1 MRKLLAFAFLALLLH
16 ALLACQGRSDAE
28 DYFPLE
34 AGRRWTYR
42 VQTQLDDGSPPEQE
56 LLRIE
61 TRGAQRLP
69 ALGDAEAWLR
79 HGDAG
84 VDYWLRRDSS
94 GIYRVASKSL
104 VDEEPQPDKPV
115 RYVLKAP
122 FVVGSSWQADTT
134 SYLLMRSNE
143 FPREI
148 RHLHPRILM
157 SYQISAIAVELNTP
171 AGRFKNCLV
180 VSGLAT
186 VRLYADPATG
196 WRDQPLRS
204 KEWYCPGVGLAR
216 LERSEPAHGGF
227 LRGGERMLELESFE

>member
-1 MRKLLAFAFLALLLH
+1 MALLLQF
-16 ALLACQGRSDAE
+16 LQACRGGAGVP

-34 AGRRWTYR
+34 AGHRWTYR

-56 LLRIE
+56 VLRIASL
-61 TRGAQRLP
+61 GAQRL
-69 ALGDAEAWLR
+69 AVLGDAEAWWR
-79 HGDAG
+79 QGDAG
-84 VDYWLRRDSS
+84 VDYWLRRDES

-104 VDEEPQPDKPV
+104 VDEQPKADQPV

-134 SYLLMRSNE
+134 AYLLMRSNE

-148 RHLHPRILM
+148 RHVHPHILM
-157 SYQISAIAVELNTP
+157 TYQISATAVALATP
-171 AGRFKNCLV
+171 AGQFKNCLV

-186 VRLYADPATG
+186 LRLYADPATG

-216 LERSEPAHGGF
+216 LERSEPAHTAF
-227 LRGGERMLELESFE
+227 LRGGERVLELEAYE